1 MNFLSDSYTQKK
13 FKFDGVGFVN
23 GLLLIIFISL
33 LLFGSTKLPDEP
45 LISTTI

>member
-1 MNFLSDSYTQKK
+1 MNKSYSHKK

-33 LLFGSTKLPDEP
+33 LLFGSTKIPDEP
-45 LISTTI
+45 LISTTIL